1 MKQFEKLVEI
11 IGQARNDHDKFE
23 SGNASAGSR
32 LRKAMLEVK
41 KLAQEVRVTV
51 QEVKNMK

>member
-1 MKQFEKLVEI
+1 MQKFEQLVEI

-23 SGNASAGSR
+23 SGNASAGTR
-32 LRKAMLEVK
+32 LRQAMLEVK

-51 QEVKNMK
+51 QEVKNSK